1 MLLEGRKGVILGVA
15 NQRSIAWGIAERARA
30 EGAELYFGAANER
43 MQKGLL
49 KLIAADTPHGLCDVS
64 DDGSL
69 DAFFA
74 GVRERFG
81 QIDFLLHS
89 VAFARR
95 EDLSNPFLATPREGW
110 AVAQDVSAYS
120 LVATLQR
127 AQPLFPES
135 GGAAVSMTYLGSER
149 AVSNYNVMGPAKA
162 ALESATRYLALELGP
177 QNIRVNAISAG
188 PVNTLSARGVSGLR
202 KMLEFNAERAA
213 LKRNI
218 TTDDIAKAA
227 CFLFSDWSSGIT
239 GEVLHVDAGFSIVGI

>member
-1 MLLEGRKGVILGVA
+1 MLLEGSKGVILGVA
-15 NQRSIAWGIAERARA
+15 NKRSIAWGIAERAMA
-30 EGAELYFGAANER
+30 AGATLYFGSANER
-43 MQKGLL
+43 MQKGLR
-49 KLIAADTPHGLCDVS
+49 KLISADTPHGICDVS
-64 DDGSL
+64 SDTSL
-69 DAFFA
+69 DEFFA
-74 GVRERFG
+74 GVREQFG
-81 QIDFLLHS
+81 HIDFLLHS
-89 VAFARR
+89 VAFARS

-110 AVAQDVSAYS
+110 AIAQDVSAYS

-127 AQPLFPES
+127 AQPLFPEQ
-135 GGAAVSMTYLGSER
+135 GGAAVAMTYLGSER
-149 AVSNYNVMGPAKA
+149 AVGNYNVMGPAKA

-202 KMLEFNAERAA
+202 QMLEFNAERAA